1 MSSNSI
7 PSTNTSYSEVTMRKG
22 MKGVIILH
30 HLNKYFIQWGHNKK
44 RCERCH
50 RTLSTLYILH
60 TGRSQWEK
68 VWKVSSYSIPSINT
82 SYSEVTMRKGMKGI
96 IVLDPL
102 NKYFIQWGHNE
113 QRYERCHHTAS
124 PQLILYTMRSQ
135 WAEVWKMSLY
145 SILSINTSY
154 NEFTSR
160 DVKDVIVLHPLNK
173 YFIQWSHNEKK
184 VWKMS
189 SYSIPSINTSYNEV
203 TMRKDVEDVNTFIWC
218 SSVSSLILFY
228 IIPRIVNSS
237 LKNIIMH
244 VLFVI
249 DICHMYFLVSIL

>member
-1 MSSNSI
+1 MT
-7 PSTNTSYSEVTMRKG
+7 PFTPF
-22 MKGVIILH
+22 
-30 HLNKYFIQWGHNKK
+30 LN
-44 RCERCH
+44 
-50 RTLSTLYILH
+50 
-60 TGRSQWEK
+60 
-68 VWKVSSYSIPSINT
+68 
-82 SYSEVTMRKGMKGI
+82 
-96 IVLDPL
+96 
-102 NKYFIQWGHNE
+102 
-113 QRYERCHHTAS
+113 
-124 PQLILYTMRSQ
+124 
-135 WAEVWKMSLY
+135 
-145 SILSINTSY
+145 

-237 LKNIIMH
+237 LKNIIMPLYE
-244 VLFVI
+244 VFVEGMEDDDTFHNLSHCDLNVWSI
-249 DICHMYFLVSIL
+249 YQNSLHSPPLSTESPLLSNDIRENFIYWSLKLSITKHRQL

>member
-1 MSSNSI
+1 MSSCSI
-7 PSTNTSYSEVTMRKG
+7 PSTNTSYSEVIIRKG
-22 MKGVIILH
+22 VKGVIVLYP
-30 HLNKYFIQWGHNKK
+30 LNTYVIQGGHNEK
-44 RCERCH
+44 RYERYH
-50 RTLSTLYILH
+50 RTPSPQYILH
-60 TGRSQWEK
+60 T
-68 VWKVSSYSIPSINT
+68 V
-82 SYSEVTMRKGMKGI
+82 
-96 IVLDPL
+96 
-102 NKYFIQWGHNE
+102 
-113 QRYERCHHTAS
+113 
-124 PQLILYTMRSQ
+124 RSQ
-135 WAEVWKMSLY
+135 WAEVWKVSLY

-154 NEFTSR
+154 NEVTSR

-173 YFIQWSHNEKK
+173 YFIQWGHNEKK

-203 TMRKDVEDVNTFIWC
+203 TMRKDVKDVNPIIWC

-244 VLFVI
+244 VPFVI